1 MRERLKKLN
10 IYSKKTAMVAAFI
23 PLINMIYLWFTAFTM
38 RPQNKKVYP
47 FLVGTLIVA
56 SLMLRFL
63 PTWIAWLLMYA
74 MFAISV
80 ILVYQFFGVMPPKQT
95 VQKWNTIFAVTM
107 LIITPMLFIFDHQ
120 TEEKMKPICE
130 NALQTIENNDAK
142 SWAKQLHPEC
152 SEEMRDL
159 KQLRK
164 ALAGAVIPEEG
175 EWKVGSQI
183 ASEVQS
189 LDGNKRIAVSYQV
202 TKAGKPYVVK
212 IIYLSDSDGEG
223 VFRLSVGIG

>member
-1 MRERLKKLN
+1 MALDVCNVCYKRDSCLPIFWRN
-10 IYSKKTAMVAAFI
+10 AAEANRAEVEYHI
-23 PLINMIYLWFTAFTM
+23 CGDY
-38 RPQNKKVYP
+38 VD
-47 FLVGTLIVA
+47 
-56 SLMLRFL
+56 
-63 PTWIAWLLMYA
+63 
-74 MFAISV
+74 
-80 ILVYQFFGVMPPKQT
+80 
-95 VQKWNTIFAVTM
+95 
-107 LIITPMLFIFDHQ
+107 ITPMLFIFDHQ

-164 ALAGAVIPEEG
+164 ALAEAGIPEEG
-175 EWKVGSQI
+175 EWKVGPQI

>member
-47 FLVGTLIVA
+47 FLVGTLIVE

-63 PTWIAWLLMYA
+63 PTWIAWLLMYVIV
-74 MFAISV
+74 AISV

-95 VQKWNTIFAVTM
+95 VQKWNAIFVVTM
-107 LIITPMLFIFDHQ
+107 LIITPMAFILDHQ
-120 TEEKMKPICE
+120 AEEKMKPICE
-130 NALQTIENNDAK
+130 NALQIIENNDAK
-142 SWAKQLHPEC
+142 SWTKQLHPEC

-159 KQLRK
+159 KQFRK
-164 ALAGAVIPEEG
+164 ALEEAGIPEEG
-175 EWKVGSQI
+175 EWKVGIQI
-183 ASEVQS
+183 GSREQS
-189 LDGNKRIAVSYQV
+189 LDGNKRITVYYQV
-202 TKAGKPYVVK
+202 TKEGKPYVVK
-212 IIYLSDSDGEG
+212 LTYLSDSDGEG
-223 VFRLSVGIG
+223 IFRLTVRTG

>member
-47 FLVGTLIVA
+47 FLVGTLIVE

-63 PTWIAWLLMYA
+63 PTWIAWLLMYVIV
-74 MFAISV
+74 AISV

-95 VQKWNTIFAVTM
+95 VQKWNAIFVVTM
-107 LIITPMLFIFDHQ
+107 LIITPMAFILDHQ
-120 TEEKMKPICE
+120 AEEKMKPICE
-130 NALQTIENNDAK
+130 NALQIIENNDAK
-142 SWAKQLHPEC
+142 SWTKQLHPEC
-152 SEEMRDL
+152 SEEMCDL

-164 ALAGAVIPEEG
+164 ALAEVGIPKEG
-175 EWKVGSQI
+175 DWKVGPQI
-183 ASEVQS
+183 GYREQS
-189 LDGNKRIAVSYQV
+189 RDGNKRIAVSYQV

-223 VFRLSVGIG
+223 IFRLTVRTG

>member
-47 FLVGTLIVA
+47 FLVGTLIVE

-63 PTWIAWLLMYA
+63 PTWIAWLLMYVIV
-74 MFAISV
+74 AISV

-95 VQKWNTIFAVTM
+95 VQKWNAIFVVTM
-107 LIITPMLFIFDHQ
+107 LIITPMAFILDHQ
-120 TEEKMKPICE
+120 AEEKMKPICE
-130 NALQTIENNDAK
+130 NALQAIENNDAK
-142 SWAKQLHPEC
+142 SWTKQLHPEC

-159 KQLRK
+159 KQFRK
-164 ALAGAVIPEEG
+164 ALEEAGIPEEG
-175 EWKVGSQI
+175 EWKVGIQI
-183 ASEVQS
+183 GSREQS
-189 LDGNKRIAVSYQV
+189 LDGNKRITVYYQV
-202 TKAGKPYVVK
+202 TKESKPYVVK
-212 IIYLSDSDGEG
+212 LTYLSDSDGEG
-223 VFRLSVGIG
+223 IFRLTVRTG